1 MDKII
6 LTIFTDP
13 MMGLTYECTPVFD
26 RLKNHYGDQLEIK
39 YIMAGLVRDVSDFMT
54 PEERALEP
62 VESVRTYCRR
72 LAQIY
77 KSEEPIGGL
86 PINMEGFHLFDAEH
100 RSSYPLDVA
109 YKAAQLADPEKADL
123 YLKNLQLATIVE
135 TRQTTLPEELLSIAV
150 ETGID
155 PAAFRRHFE
164 DGSAEAAFR
173 EDLQF
178 TRSLG
183 IYSLPTFLLRYRD
196 RAMFIRQL
204 AGFEDF
210 IRAITKLIKD

>member
-6 LTIFTDP
+6 ITVFTDP
-13 MMGLTYECTPVFD
+13 MMGLTYECEPVFD
-26 RLKNHYGDQLEIK
+26 RLKNHYGDRIEFK
-39 YIMAGLVRDVSDFMT
+39 YVMAGLVRDVSDFMT
-54 PEERALEP
+54 PAERALEP
-62 VESVRTYCRR
+62 AEGVSTYCRR

-100 RSSYPLDVA
+100 RSSYPLDIA
-109 YKAAQLADPEKADL
+109 YKAAQLADPDKADL
-123 YLKNLQLATIVE
+123 FLKNLQLATIVE

-155 PAAFRRHFE
+155 PAAFDRNIS

-183 IYSLPTFLLRYRD
+183 IYSLPTFLLQYRD
-196 RAMFIRQL
+196 RVMLIGQL
-204 AGFEDF
+204 IGFAEF
-210 IRAITKLIKD
+210 EKAIQRLTVE

>member
-1 MDKII
+1 MDNII
-6 LTIFTDP
+6 LTVFTDP
-13 MMGLTYECTPVFD
+13 MMGLTYECTPIFD
-26 RLKNHYGDQLEIK
+26 QLKNHYGDQLEIK
-39 YIMAGLVRDVSDFMT
+39 YAMAGLVRDVSDFMT
-54 PEERALEP
+54 PAERALEP
-62 VESVRTYCRR
+62 AKGVRTYCRR

-100 RSSYPLDVA
+100 RSSYPLDIA
-109 YKAAQLADPEKADL
+109 YKAAQLADPDKADL

-155 PAAFRRHFE
+155 PVAFDRHIS

-183 IYSLPTFLLRYRD
+183 IYSLPTFLLQYRD
-196 RAMFIRQL
+196 RVMLIGQL
-204 AGFEDF
+204 IGFAEF
-210 IRAITKLIKD
+210 EKAIQRLTVE

>member
-1 MDKII
+1 MDKIT
-6 LTIFTDP
+6 LTVFTDP

-26 RLKNHYGDQLEIK
+26 QLKNHYGDRLEIK

-54 PEERALEP
+54 PAERALEP
-62 VESVRTYCRR
+62 AESVRTYCRR

-100 RSSYPLDVA
+100 RSSYPLDIA
-109 YKAAQLADPEKADL
+109 YKAAQLADPDKADL
-123 YLKNLQLATIVE
+123 FLKNLQLATIVE

-164 DGSAEAAFR
+164 DGSAEAAFQ

-183 IYSLPTFLLRYRD
+183 IYSLPTFLLQYREK
-196 RAMFIRQL
+196 AMLIGQLIR
-204 AGFEDF
+204 FEDF
-210 IRAITKLIKD
+210 KKAIQKLTEK

>member
-6 LTIFTDP
+6 LTVFTDP

-26 RLKNHYGDQLEIK
+26 QLKDHYGEQLEMK
-39 YIMAGLVRDVSDFMT
+39 YVMAGLVRDVSDFMT
-54 PEERALEP
+54 PAERALESA
-62 VESVRTYCRR
+62 EGVRTCCRR

-77 KSEEPIGGL
+77 KSEETIGGL
-86 PINMEGFHLFDAEH
+86 PINMEGFHLFDAAH
-100 RSSYPLDVA
+100 RSSYPLDIA
-109 YKAAQLADPEKADL
+109 YKAAQLADPDKADL

-135 TRQTTLPEELLSIAV
+135 TRQTTLPEELVSIAK

-155 PAAFRRHFE
+155 PAAFSRHFE

-173 EDLQF
+173 ADLQF

-183 IYSLPTFLLRYRD
+183 IYSLPTLLFRYREQ
-196 RAMFIRQL
+196 AMLIGQL
-204 AGFEDF
+204 IGFEDF
-210 IRAITKLIKD
+210 KRAIQRLTGE